1 MEIRRVGTPDG
12 FPVVALHGIQGTSD
26 SWVPLATAL
35 GDTFHFILPNLPGRG
50 DAGDA
55 GDAAF
60 PTAPEA
66 CSADAFARLVSGVIA
81 QEIGARP
88 YVLAGW
94 SMGVSV
100 IFELM
105 AQLANGTA
113 RQAPPVAVMLMSGT
127 AQLNDVRWFEASEGS
142 ALLDEIRQREIRLG
156 LTRAAHPQVV
166 AWTWQALKTVSH
178 LPNLAQVTMPALI
191 VHGSDDEDCPVAHA
205 YRMREGI
212 RDATLH
218 VIPSARHSLLTQNT
232 QDVGAAVRAFLT
244 EHTAPSQPPL
254 NREENS

>member
-1 MEIRRVGTPDG
+1 MEIRRVGTSDG
-12 FPVVALHGIQGTSD
+12 FPVVALHGIQGTND

-35 GDTFHFILPNLPGRG
+35 GDAFEFILPNLPGRG
-50 DAGDA
+50 DA
-55 GDAAF
+55 AF
-60 PTAPEA
+60 PASAKA
-66 CSADAFARLVSGVIA
+66 CSADAFAQLAGDVIA

-113 RQAPPVAVMLMSGT
+113 RHAPPVAVMLMSGT
-127 AQLNDVRWFEASEGS
+127 AQLNEVRWFEASEES
-142 ALLDEIRQREIRLG
+142 ALRDEIRQREIRLG
-156 LTRAAHPQVV
+156 LKRAAHPQVV
-166 AWTWQALKTVSH
+166 AWTWQALKPVSH
-178 LPNLAQVTMPALI
+178 LAHLTHVTMPALI

-205 YRMREGI
+205 HRMHEGI

-218 VIPSARHSLLTQNT
+218 VIPGARHSLLTQNT
-232 QDVGAAVRAFLT
+232 QAVGVAVRAFLSR
-244 EHTAPSQPPL
+244 HSAPSQPPF
-254 NREENS
+254 NRKENS